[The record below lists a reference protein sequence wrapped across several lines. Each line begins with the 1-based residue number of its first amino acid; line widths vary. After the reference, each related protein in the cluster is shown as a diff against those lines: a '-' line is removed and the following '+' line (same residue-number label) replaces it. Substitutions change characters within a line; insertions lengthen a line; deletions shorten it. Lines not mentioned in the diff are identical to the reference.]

1 MAIEFIP
8 LASFA
13 VVTTFTPGPNN
24 ITSASMGVLY
34 GYRETVRYLTGIM
47 VGFFFIMLL
56 CAYVSS
62 ALLNTIP
69 SLEPILRVIGAAYI
83 LWLAIGTAR
92 SSYAFDHSE
101 ATPMGFKKGFFLQTL
116 NPKVAVYGLTLY
128 STFLSSAAGNYFVL
142 AVFALLFAIIAFCAT
157 STWAFCGAAIR
168 QHLHQPRLRMLI
180 NTVLVLLLVYTA
192 IELSGITSLAG

>member
-1 MAIEFIP
+1 MSIEFIP

-24 ITSASMGVLY
+24 ISSASMGVLY
-34 GYRETVRYLTGIM
+34 GFRESVRYLTGIM

-69 SLEPILRVIGAAYI
+69 SVEPILRIIGAGYI
-83 LWLAIGTAR
+83 LWLAIGTAQA
-92 SSYAFDHSE
+92 SYTFDHTDV
-101 ATPMGFKKGFFLQTL
+101 APMGFKKGFFLQTL

-128 STFLSSAAGNYFVL
+128 STFLSSAAENYIL
-142 AVFALLFAIIAFCAT
+142 LTAFALLFALTAFCAT
-157 STWAFCGAAIR
+157 STWALCGAAIR
-168 QHLHQPRLRMLI
+168 KHLHQPRVRAFVNAI
-180 NTVLVLLLVYTA
+180 LVLLLVYTA
-192 IELSGITSLAG
+192 IELSGITSFIG